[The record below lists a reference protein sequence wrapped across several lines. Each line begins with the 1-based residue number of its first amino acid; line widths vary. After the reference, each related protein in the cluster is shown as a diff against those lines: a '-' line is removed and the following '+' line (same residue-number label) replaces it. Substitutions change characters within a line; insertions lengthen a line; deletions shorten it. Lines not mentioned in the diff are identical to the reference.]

1 MRWTLKRGL
10 RPGEKIQRGV
20 DFAND
25 VEPGDPIT
33 SQLVTAKLRDAGTDV
48 TGECITNAL
57 ISATSVKATIT
68 APAAAVDFIVT
79 YKAICASGLDYIHD
93 IVIPVHTDT

>member
-1 MRWTLKRGL
+1 MRFTMKRGL
-10 RPGEKIQRGV
+10 RPGEKIQRGI

-33 SQLVTAKLRDAGTDV
+33 DKVVTATRRDTGADV
-48 TGECITNAL
+48 TSECVTNPL

-68 APAAAVDFIVT
+68 PPAAGVDIIVA

-93 IVIPVHTDT
+93 IVVPVHVDI